1 MSDIEHPQDHAM
13 TTTHLLTA
21 AELAAMGSDARFE
34 LVKGVLVEHP
44 LSGFEASVIGANF
57 TFKLYTFVREHDLG
71 VVLMANCGF
80 VVEVDPDTVIAPDG
94 AFVRSDRIPPSIPPH
109 GYFPEAPDLAV
120 EVNSFLDTPADI
132 RRKQALYDRI
142 GVPLVWWIDP
152 DHRTATVHAPGRP
165 VRHLTELD
173 LLDGES
179 VVPGFSL
186 PLASL
191 FQF

>member
-1 MSDIEHPQDHAM
+1 M

-21 AELAAMGSDARFE
+21 AELAVMGSDARFE
-34 LVKGVLVEHP
+34 LVKGVLVEHS
-44 LSGFEASVIGANF
+44 LSGMEASVVGANLAI
-57 TFKLYTFVREHDLG
+57 KLYTFVREHDLG

-94 AFVRSDRIPPSIPPH
+94 AFVRKDRTSLNISAH
-109 GYFPEAPDLAV
+109 GFFPEAPDLAI
-120 EVNSFLDTPADI
+120 EVISFLDTSNDI